1 MQDLDSSQYAEAD
14 RREVNPPIEVESATW
29 SLGGTLDWWV
39 RERREWFGRVRS
51 PKKKRLQAMHE
62 RIGLGDGETALRN
75 GGLDNVQR
83 ASANTDPVRDA
94 PFARSPSALA
104 WLHTYVFAGQTTT
117 RRDVQ
122 LARHLLRVQGRP
134 RPPRIHTSLHSPRL
148 EADRGLLDLIVAEIL
163 PMRTSKSRASG
174 RAAGG
179 AQQQRVRATKSEN
192 PP

>member
-1 MQDLDSSQYAEAD
+1 MARADSYHTRAVLQSGSRTRLPHRLLSQMVD
-14 RREVNPPIEVESATW
+14 GPES
-29 SLGGTLDWWV
+29 
-39 RERREWFGRVRS
+39 
-51 PKKKRLQAMHE
+51 K

-117 RRDVQ
+117 RRNVQ